1 MKKLG
6 YVQISRIL
14 NIWNLVTKGKIMRGP
29 NSYCYFL
36 SQNLTRIDDELANDI
51 GNFNQ
56 KFFQKFQDIVIS
68 IVTKLGFS
76 LLSSCMF
83 WLS

>member
-1 MKKLG
+1 
-6 YVQISRIL
+6 
-14 NIWNLVTKGKIMRGP
+14 MRGP

-56 KFFQKFQDIVIS
+56 KFFQKFRTKKTTQIKPLFLCLQDCGEFLVEKKFLIY
-68 IVTKLGFS
+68 
-76 LLSSCMF
+76 
-83 WLS
+83 